1 MVIRVKFIMRCLVSE
16 KIEISYCYSYYN
28 NNNKNMNTNKTE
40 NIELSERQ
48 QIAFHKY
55 QEGKNLFITGPGG
68 SGKSALIKKIFEN
81 AVERE
86 KNIQVTAL
94 TGCASLLLG
103 CRAKTLHRWSGIGL
117 GAKSIQFNVDRIMD
131 KKKYSMRGIRDLWRK
146 IDLLVVDEVS
156 MLSLKLFDMLN
167 QIGKA
172 VRGNNRPFG
181 GIQVIFLGDFYQL
194 PPVGDKDEID
204 TCRFCFESDDWHT
217 VFEKENQIPLTKIFR
232 QTDMTYCNIL
242 NQIRE
247 GVIKKSTNKIL
258 LQYVGRKVA
267 PDSNILPT
275 KLFPTRNKVDMVNH
289 LEMNK
294 LDGNIYEFKV
304 KRVDDYPLTSEFDK
318 DRKKDID
325 IRDIQTELEYMSNNL
340 PCVSVLPLK
349 VGSQVMCV
357 VNKEMNTISGKVV
370 TLCNGSQGIVVDVSI
385 VMGNPLP
392 VVRFL
397 IQGKYE
403 DIIMVRHDWVSDN
416 IPGVGIS
423 QIPLILAWALT
434 IHKCQGATLDI
445 AEIDIGSGIFE
456 CGQTYVALS
465 RVRSLDGL
473 YLNSFDP
480 TRIKISRKV
489 KNYYDDLMGF
499 WESYVPA
506 TSSSFKDNNNNNN
519 NIPIAVP
526 VLLEEQKEVKI
537 QKSSNPFQSFAYPN
551 NNIPIVT
558 AEPI

>member
-1 MVIRVKFIMRCLVSE
+1 MNFIKGE
-16 KIEISYCYSYYN
+16 
-28 NNNKNMNTNKTE
+28 NM
-40 NIELSERQ
+40 ELSERQ

-55 QEGKNLFITGPGG
+55 REGKNLFVTGPGG
-68 SGKSALIKKIFEN
+68 SGKSALIKKIFED

-117 GAKSIQFNVDRIMD
+117 GLKTIQFNVDRIMD

-172 VRGNNRPFG
+172 VRGNSRPFG

-204 TCRFCFESDDWHT
+204 TCRFCFESEDWYT

-289 LEMNK
+289 LEMSK
-294 LDGNIYEFKV
+294 LAGELYEFKV

-318 DRKKDID
+318 ARKKDID
-325 IRDIQTELEYMSNNL
+325 VRDIQTELEYMSNNL

-357 VNKEMNTISGKVV
+357 VNKEMNTLNGKVV
-370 TLCNGSQGIVVDVSI
+370 ALCNGSQGIVVDISM

-397 IQGKYE
+397 VQGRYE

-434 IHKCQGATLDI
+434 IHKCQGATLDV

-499 WESYVPA
+499 WETYAPL
-506 TSSSFKDNNNNNN
+506 TTSSFKDN

-526 VLLEEQKEVKI
+526 VLLEEQREVKI
-537 QKSSNPFQSFAYPN
+537 QKSSNPFQSFACPN